1 MIMLTEVYKRQTS
14 TQENKD
20 YSLRQI
26 LINPQQVMM
35 LREDE
40 KMKDCFKRGKLP
52 SELDERQKFTRLHL
66 NTLNNSSITVVGDMH
81 TTCKKLL
88 GG

>member
-1 MIMLTEVYKRQTS
+1 MILLTEVYKKQAS
-14 TQENKD
+14 TQEDRD

-40 KMKDCFKRGKLP
+40 KMEDYFRRGKLP

-66 NTLNNSSITVVGDMH
+66 NTLNNSSITVVGDMYM
-81 TTCKKLL
+81 TCKKLL
-88 GG
+88 GC